1 MARAATVTVSSD
13 IVSVITDTEDNNT
26 QRYNYSLGYS
36 LVYSYGSGD
45 LSTAAGTNQVNQF
58 TKNTGLLA
66 AGAEEQIDLTAVNT
80 TLYGNS
86 LTVDFDEVKGLVVEN
101 LDSGTGQVINILATG
116 TNAFTNMFNGESGNM
131 NINPYGTYHYSDIYG
146 TTVSSSN
153 RLLYLRNN
161 GTDAVGYAIVIV
173 GINSGL
179 LTDSIPTP

>member
-1 MARAATVTVSSD
+1 MTRSATVTVSSD

-45 LSTAAGTNQVNQF
+45 LSTSVGVNQVNQF
-58 TKNTGLLA
+58 SKNTGILT
-66 AGAEEQIDLTAVNT
+66 AGAEQQIDLSAVNT

-86 LTVDFDEVKGLVVEN
+86 LTVNFDEVKGIVVEN
-101 LDSGTGQVINILATG
+101 INSGTGQIINILATG

-131 NINPYGTYHYSDIYG
+131 KINPYGTYHYSDIYG
-146 TTVSSSN
+146 TPVTSNN

-161 GTDAVGYAIVIV
+161 GSDSVGYSIVIV
-173 GINSGL
+173 GINTGL

>member
-66 AGAEEQIDLTAVNT
+66 AGTEEQIDLTAVNT

-86 LTVDFDEVKGLVVEN
+86 LTVEFNELKGLVVEN
-101 LDSGTGQVINILATG
+101 LESGTGQTLTIFATG
-116 TNAFTNMFNGESGNM
+116 TNGFTNMFNGESGNM
-131 NINPYGTYHYSDIYG
+131 KINPYGTYHYSDIYG
-146 TTVSSSN
+146 TEVSSSN
-153 RLLYLRNN
+153 RLLYLRNDSA
-161 GTDAVGYAIVIV
+161 DAVGYSIVIV
-173 GINSGL
+173 GTNSGL
-179 LTDSIPTP
+179 ITDSIPTP